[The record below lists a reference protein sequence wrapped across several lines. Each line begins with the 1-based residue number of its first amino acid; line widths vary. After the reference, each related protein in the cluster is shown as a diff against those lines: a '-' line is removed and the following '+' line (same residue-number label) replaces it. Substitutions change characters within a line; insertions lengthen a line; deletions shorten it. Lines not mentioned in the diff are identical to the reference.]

1 MGEATPK
8 FAKAPLRAAGATAP
22 GSLAAD
28 SHLPGAVAS
37 VRVVAKFTW
46 SAR

>member
-1 MGEATPK
+1 MREATPK
-8 FAKAPLRAAGATAP
+8 FPKSRLRAAGATAP

-28 SHLPGAVAS
+28 SHLPGVVAS
-37 VRVVAKFTW
+37 VRFVAKFTW